1 MENPKLK
8 QLEGLN
14 NKFQQVVDAVST
26 MEDQHE
32 LLISKIEGVDTDTLR
47 TFNENIQSLLT
58 VVQFLKEHQDKT
70 MKENLNQMEGFNESL
85 KTKLEHLD
93 GLVNRIPKKIGTV
106 KEYTIGQDSRKFAV
120 KLLVWL
126 LLIPIFFY
134 GSMVGQ
140 EWGAQYFSERPYQ
153 NAWEKLYGDFETVR
167 SALDDIWKNA
177 NNSSYE
183 GLNEDS

>member
-1 MENPKLK
+1 MENSALK

-47 TFNENIQSLLT
+47 TFNENIQGLLT
-58 VVQFLKEHQDKT
+58 LVQFLKDHQEKSI
-70 MKENLNQMEGFNESL
+70 KQNLSQIEGFYESL
-85 KTKLEHLD
+85 RTNLSHFD
-93 GLVNRIPKKIGTV
+93 SLVNRIPKKIGTV
-106 KEYTIGQDSRKFAV
+106 KEYTIGLDSRKLAV
-120 KLLVWL
+120 KFLVWL
-126 LLIPIFFY
+126 LVIPIFFY

-183 GLNEDS
+183 GLNEET